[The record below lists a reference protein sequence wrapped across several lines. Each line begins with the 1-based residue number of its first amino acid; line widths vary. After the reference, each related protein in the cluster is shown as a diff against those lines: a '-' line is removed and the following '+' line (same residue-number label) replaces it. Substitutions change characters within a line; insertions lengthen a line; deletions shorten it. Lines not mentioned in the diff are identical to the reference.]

1 MNKQKITILSVLL
14 CVLLAG
20 CSAKTEIPDLSS
32 MGDVAVISREDGSG
46 TRDEFERLVNA
57 DGKGTKEIA
66 ASTEKVLEKVSD
78 DRNAIGYV
86 AYSSIPSEMDL
97 RVIAVDGIQISEKT
111 IKKGQYALCRNYY
124 LAYSGEL
131 NAVEKD
137 FLSYVLSAGQNIVE
151 KNCIAVKKSGT
162 FLSDRSSGEII
173 INGSSSMVSIIQAL
187 VEDYKAYN
195 PNAEITLQITDSTT
209 GLTTAM
215 RGECGFAMSSR
226 ELKEYE
232 EELLTKKAIGT
243 DAVAVIVNMEN
254 PIDNFSKKQLRELY
268 DGNYKR
274 WSDIK

>member
-1 MNKQKITILSVLL
+1 MNKQKITILSIFL

-46 TRDEFERLVNA
+46 TRNEFERLVNA

-66 ASTEKVLEKVSD
+66 ASTEEVLEKVSD
-78 DRNAIGYV
+78 DRDAIGYV
-86 AYSSIPSEMDL
+86 AYISVPSEMEL
-97 RVIAVDGIQISEKT
+97 KVLAVDGVQISEET

-124 LAYSGEL
+124 FAYSGEL
-131 NAVEKD
+131 NDIEKD
-137 FLSYVLSAGQNIVE
+137 FLSYVLSAGQDIVE
-151 KNCIAVKKSGT
+151 KNCIAAKKFGT
-162 FLSDRSSGEII
+162 FLSDRSNGEII
-173 INGSSSMVSIIQAL
+173 INCPSSMSPIIQAL
-187 VEDYKAYN
+187 AEDYKTYN
-195 PNAEITLQITDSTT
+195 PNAEITIQITDSTT
-209 GLTTAM
+209 GLTKAM

-226 ELKEYE
+226 DLKEYE
-232 EELLTKKAIGT
+232 EELLTKQAIGT

-254 PIDNFSKKQLRELY
+254 PIDNLSKKQLGELY